1 MGRRDRSST
10 AMMRSVLGGLRTR
23 LGLGGDDK
31 NEMQGSNLDGGNV
44 GARPA
49 VSCQD
54 RSSTCTR
61 RWILGVCGL
70 VMREGWAE
78 MRDW

>member
-10 AMMRSVLGGLRTR
+10 AMTRSVLGGLRTR

-44 GARPA
+44 GARHA
-49 VSCQD
+49 VGCQD

>member
-10 AMMRSVLGGLRTR
+10 AMTRSVLGGLRTR

-49 VSCQD
+49 VGCQD

-61 RWILGVCGL
+61 RLILGVCGL